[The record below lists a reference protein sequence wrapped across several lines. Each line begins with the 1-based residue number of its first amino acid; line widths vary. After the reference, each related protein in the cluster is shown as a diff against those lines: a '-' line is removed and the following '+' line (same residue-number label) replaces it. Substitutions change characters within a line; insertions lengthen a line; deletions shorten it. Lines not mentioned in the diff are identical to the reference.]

1 MANGKA
7 QLKLAIEKLDGTNYQ
22 GWKRDMQM
30 VLIRKG
36 VWDQLG
42 EVPPLGQ
49 ERDWRRAQQLGLA
62 EIHLTCESE
71 QKQLISEAVDMS
83 EA

>member
-1 MANGKA
+1 MANENA

-42 EVPPLGQ
+42 EVQ
-49 ERDWRRAQQLGLA
+49 ELRQNIDR
-62 EIHLTCESE
+62 T
-71 QKQLISEAVDMS
+71 
-83 EA
+83 